1 MATQSTYEGLYKL
14 KCFDASKVSS
24 VFWPCFL
31 NVAKRKHER
40 TLLRTVKHS
49 IEPVHLILWSK

>member
-1 MATQSTYEGLYKL
+1 MTTQSTYEGLYKL
-14 KCFDASKVSS
+14 KCFDAIMVPS
-24 VFWPCFL
+24 VFWPYFL

-49 IEPVHLILWSK
+49 IKPVHLILWSK